1 MEMGTISAE
10 PRAHLGSKHT
20 RRMRKSGK
28 MPAIIY
34 GHGEKPEP
42 ITIDAHEAENLLD
55 HHSRVIELQLGGKKS
70 SFLIKAVQYDYL
82 GTNPI
87 HLDLMRVDLNERI
100 QVNVEIE
107 LRGTAKGE
115 DEGGVVSQILNAI
128 EVECLITNIPESIR
142 ISVADMDIN
151 DDLLVKDLEMP
162 EGVTAITDGDEQ
174 IAVCRVPTVV
184 EETEEGE
191 EGEESATPEVIG
203 RPKEDEESAGDDK

>member
-1 MEMGTISAE
+1 METETINAE
-10 PRAHLGSKHT
+10 PRTHLGSKHT

-55 HHSRVIELQLGGKKS
+55 HHSHVIELNFNGKKS
-70 SFLIKAVQYDYL
+70 NFLIKSVQYDYL

-87 HLDLMRVDLNERI
+87 HLDLMRVNINERV

-107 LRGTAKGE
+107 LRGTAKGTE
-115 DEGGVVSQILNAI
+115 EEGVVSQLLNSI
-128 EVECLITNIPESIR
+128 EVECLLTKIPESIR
-142 ISVADMDIN
+142 ASIADLGVN
-151 DDLLVKDLEMP
+151 DDLLVKDLELP
-162 EGVTAITDGDEQ
+162 EGVTAITEADEQ
-174 IAVCRVPTVV
+174 VAVCRIPTVTEEV

-191 EGEESATPEVIG
+191 DAMPEVIG
-203 RPKEDEESAGDDK
+203 KPKEDEASDDDK

>member
-10 PRAHLGSKHT
+10 PRTLLGSKHT
-20 RRMRKSGK
+20 RRMRKNGK

-55 HHSRVIELQLGGKKS
+55 HHSRVIELQLNGSKS
-70 SFLIKAVQYDYL
+70 SFLIKSVQYDYL

-87 HLDLMRVDLNERI
+87 HLDLMRVNVNERI

-107 LRGTAKGE
+107 LRGTAKGTE
-115 DEGGVVSQILNAI
+115 EGGVVSQILNAV
-128 EVECLITNIPESIR
+128 EVECILTNIPESIR
-142 ISVADMDIN
+142 ASIAHLDIN
-151 DDLLVKDLEMP
+151 DDLLVKDLELP
-162 EGVTAITDGDEQ
+162 EGVTAVTDGEEQ
-174 IAVCRVPTVV
+174 VAVCRVPTVV

-191 EGEESATPEVIG
+191 EGEAQAMPEVIG
-203 RPKEDEESAGDDK
+203 RAKDDEGSDDDK

>member
-10 PRAHLGSKHT
+10 PRTLLGSKHT

-55 HHSRVIELQLGGKKS
+55 HHSRVIELQLNGSKS
-70 SFLIKAVQYDYL
+70 SFLIKSVQYDYL

-87 HLDLMRVDLNERI
+87 HLDLMRVNVNERI

-107 LRGTAKGE
+107 LRGTAKGTE
-115 DEGGVVSQILNAI
+115 EGGVVSQILNAV
-128 EVECLITNIPESIR
+128 EVECILTNIPESIR
-142 ISVADMDIN
+142 ASIAHLDIN
-151 DDLLVKDLEMP
+151 DDLLVKDLELP
-162 EGVTAITDGDEQ
+162 EGVTAVTDGEEQ
-174 IAVCRVPTVV
+174 VAVCRVPTVV

-191 EGEESATPEVIG
+191 EGEAQAMPEVIG
-203 RPKEDEESAGDDK
+203 RAKDDEGSDDDK